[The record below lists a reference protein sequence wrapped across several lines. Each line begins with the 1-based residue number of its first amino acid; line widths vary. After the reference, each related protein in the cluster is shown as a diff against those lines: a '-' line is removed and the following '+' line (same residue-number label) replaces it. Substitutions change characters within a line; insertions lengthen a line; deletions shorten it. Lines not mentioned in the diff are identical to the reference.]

1 MLIALLHASQTE
13 TNSNIDKLLLLCA
26 SLCKCSSLRPNVGW
40 VLLGWV
46 LLGWASPCLAS
57 PRITTFVAPH
67 ALGRVTNQ
75 TRSPLTLPGAGQ
87 GRAGQR
93 RAGQGGAGQGRAG
106 RGGAGSETGH
116 HKKANGVGAASQLA
130 STRSEIAERVA
141 ARYNWALLAENS
153 VHNFVDLTRRQ
164 HP

>member
-93 RAGQGGAGQGRAG
+93 RAG
-106 RGGAGSETGH
+106 RGGAGSEAGH